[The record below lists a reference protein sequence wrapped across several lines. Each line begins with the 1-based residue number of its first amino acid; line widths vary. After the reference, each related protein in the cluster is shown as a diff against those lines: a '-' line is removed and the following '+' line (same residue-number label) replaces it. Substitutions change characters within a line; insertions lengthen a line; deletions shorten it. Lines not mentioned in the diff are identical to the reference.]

1 MKIHELFAANVT
13 RDIPPVVYFHEQ
25 SPEKI
30 QAEVSEY
37 IITGGYPEGD
47 PRARRFDTSAGSG
60 GIHEQFVRLLRGI
73 AAELDKHSG
82 PELPSCWISGF
93 YGSGKSSFA
102 KLLGLALNGVI
113 LPDGTPLI
121 RALLHR
127 DDSPLRQEFVEAWT
141 TLLAGT
147 KSRTPLNPIAVVFDI
162 GGVARDD
169 EHIHCAILRQVQ
181 KRLGYCQKSNLVAE
195 HELKLQM
202 DGDWERFLHVAKTTL
217 GKDWDVAKDDEQADD
232 HFSHVMHKLNPE
244 RYVEPTSWIDSK
256 AGARTGAGTA
266 PHEVIDAIDAMMS
279 RNAEGKTLFIVVD
292 EVSQYVHD
300 DDDRMLK
307 LQSFVSALG
316 QKMKGAVWL
325 IATGQQKLDDDAG
338 DSNLGKLKD
347 RFRPGLRVHLG
358 TTNIRDVVHKRLLKK
373 RPDKEPLLR
382 ELFNKHRGDL
392 KLHGYGCDEIT
403 EEDFVEVYPM
413 LPGQVG
419 LLMQITSNLRTR
431 STRTQG
437 DDHAIR
443 GLLQLLGELFRA
455 QKLADMDLGTL
466 VTLDAIFDVQQ
477 SALDADVQ
485 ATLARIF
492 AHPEVAKDPL
502 AVRVAKVVALL
513 ELIQDQTA
521 TMPELV
527 ASCLY
532 ARLGQGSQVQP
543 VTAALEKLRNLG
555 LLSYSEKGGFKVQS
569 SAGQEWERE
578 RTDFPVAF
586 DSISEVVQTTLKTLV
601 GEQQER
607 PRYKGRTFPWT
618 LWYSDGRQASD
629 AKLMDAREDSTFAV
643 DFRLLKGEREPA
655 HWIQRSAQEPLGNRL
670 VWVVGDGSFEDAA
683 RELLRSQKMV
693 ERYKPRW
700 ASLPHAKQS
709 LVLEE
714 ETRLEELERAAR
726 KAVAAAF
733 HQGNFYFRG
742 QQIRPHDLGAAF
754 GTALLASANRV
765 LPDLYPYAAE
775 MVAVTDTEILQLLE
789 PELHGPSPK
798 FLDDALGILSLDDR
812 KYVPTC
818 KGEHPRRIE
827 DEIRKT
833 GGLSG
838 QSLIAT
844 FVGPPYG
851 YPPDLVRACVAGL
864 LRARKLRIRP
874 EAGDEVTS
882 YRDAGVRELFTKDR
896 PFRKAEIFPPAEDPI
911 TARDRVAIR
920 KFFET
925 FVGVSLEQEDEAFA
939 DAAFKFFPRERD
951 DLREIE
957 RRHEQ
962 LPGRP
967 ALPERLS
974 KLGKSLEDCCR
985 ERPVQKIVLELKRHL
1000 DALRDGMEQLRIFKS
1015 ELNSDAV
1022 AAVSK
1027 AARVRDS
1034 ELAQLDEAGE
1044 LSGLATEA
1052 EAIRSQLASTSPWR
1066 GIHTIEGA
1074 LERMRQRYVEV
1085 RQRILGQHSVA
1096 AEQAQGRIKT
1106 IPGFATLSADAAHR
1120 VLRPI
1125 LDARVDTTPDA
1136 VSPTLVVLRETFASR
1151 IGPAEEQAR
1160 DRLDEERNKT
1170 APQKVVKVESHLRGR
1185 EIASREQLHAVFN
1198 ELEERIGP
1206 LLDRGDKVRIS

>member
-1 MKIHELFAANVT
+1 M
-13 RDIPPVVYFHEQ
+13 
-25 SPEKI
+25 
-30 QAEVSEY
+30 
-37 IITGGYPEGD
+37 
-47 PRARRFDTSAGSG
+47 
-60 GIHEQFVRLLRGI
+60 
-73 AAELDKHSG
+73 
-82 PELPSCWISGF
+82 
-93 YGSGKSSFA
+93 
-102 KLLGLALNGVI
+102 LA
-113 LPDGTPLI
+113 T
-121 RALLHR
+121 
-127 DDSPLRQEFVEAWT
+127 
-141 TLLAGT
+141 
-147 KSRTPLNPIAVVFDI
+147 
-162 GGVARDD
+162 
-169 EHIHCAILRQVQ
+169 
-181 KRLGYCQKSNLVAE
+181 
-195 HELKLQM
+195 
-202 DGDWERFLHVAKTTL
+202 
-217 GKDWDVAKDDEQADD
+217 
-232 HFSHVMHKLNPE
+232 
-244 RYVEPTSWIDSK
+244 
-256 AGARTGAGTA
+256 
-266 PHEVIDAIDAMMS
+266 
-279 RNAEGKTLFIVVD
+279 
-292 EVSQYVHD
+292 
-300 DDDRMLK
+300 
-307 LQSFVSALG
+307 
-316 QKMKGAVWL
+316 
-325 IATGQQKLDDDAG
+325 
-338 DSNLGKLKD
+338 
-347 RFRPGLRVHLG
+347 
-358 TTNIRDVVHKRLLKK
+358 
-373 RPDKEPLLR
+373 
-382 ELFNKHRGDL
+382 
-392 KLHGYGCDEIT
+392 
-403 EEDFVEVYPM
+403 
-413 LPGQVG
+413 
-419 LLMQITSNLRTR
+419 
-431 STRTQG
+431 
-437 DDHAIR
+437 
-443 GLLQLLGELFRA
+443 
-455 QKLADMDLGTL
+455 
-466 VTLDAIFDVQQ
+466 
-477 SALDADVQ
+477 
-485 ATLARIF
+485 
-492 AHPEVAKDPL
+492 
-502 AVRVAKVVALL
+502 
-513 ELIQDQTA
+513 
-521 TMPELV
+521 
-527 ASCLY
+527 
-532 ARLGQGSQVQP
+532 
-543 VTAALEKLRNLG
+543 
-555 LLSYSEKGGFKVQS
+555 
-569 SAGQEWERE
+569 
-578 RTDFPVAF
+578 
-586 DSISEVVQTTLKTLV
+586 
-601 GEQQER
+601 
-607 PRYKGRTFPWT
+607 
-618 LWYSDGRQASD
+618 
-629 AKLMDAREDSTFAV
+629 
-643 DFRLLKGEREPA
+643 
-655 HWIQRSAQEPLGNRL
+655 
-670 VWVVGDGSFEDAA
+670 
-683 RELLRSQKMV
+683 
-693 ERYKPRW
+693 
-700 ASLPHAKQS
+700 
-709 LVLEE
+709 
-714 ETRLEELERAAR
+714 
-726 KAVAAAF
+726 
-733 HQGNFYFRG
+733 
-742 QQIRPHDLGAAF
+742 
-754 GTALLASANRV
+754 ANRV

-812 KYVPTC
+812 KYVPMC

-896 PFRKAEIFPPAEDPI
+896 PFRKAELFPPAEDVM

-967 ALPERLS
+967 ALPDRLS

-985 ERPVQKIVLELKRHL
+985 ERPVQKIVLELHRHL
-1000 DALRDGMEQLRIFKS
+1000 GALRDGIEQLHIHKS

-1052 EAIRSQLASTSPWR
+1052 EAIRGQLASPSPWR

-1106 IPGFATLSADAAHR
+1106 IPGFATLGADAAHR

-1206 LLDRGDKVRIS
+1206 LLDRGDKVRIG